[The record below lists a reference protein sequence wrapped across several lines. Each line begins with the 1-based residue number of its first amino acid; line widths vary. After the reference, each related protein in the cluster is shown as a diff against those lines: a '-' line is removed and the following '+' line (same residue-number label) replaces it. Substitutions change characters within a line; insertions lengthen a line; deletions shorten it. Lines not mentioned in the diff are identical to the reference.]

1 MSPRLSGLFL
11 MICCLACARPGIRQ
25 EPASGGYFQSM
36 SIKFNFSDR
45 QGKQS
50 GRIHWRFDARKAKFL
65 FFTPLNQVSLELD
78 VADETSLL
86 VRPNKKLYWR
96 GDFNYLLERLWG
108 IDLTLAELK
117 LLLIKGQVPAIKIK
131 DKGIV
136 VSLETNHKDQSPQ
149 TVNIGQNDANLTL
162 KILKNETR
170 PGSIVLLDYGQRFQ
184 PAELED
190 VLSDD

>member
-1 MSPRLSGLFL
+1 
-11 MICCLACARPGIRQ
+11 
-25 EPASGGYFQSM
+25 M